1 MAMPYQLQKCATWKH
16 FQRFLQRVPD
26 QPTEMSCTPDHV
38 ISYLIS
44 SDPNGRTVVHSSEC
58 RRQLSPPC
66 SYPVH
71 LAFKTVDST
80 IGSLRSTFRDL
91 GREGQDN
98 PAAARVVKAYLRD
111 VTNEQ
116 LMVGLVPEQATPIFS
131 AKLRVAS
138 LLAILDAL
146 TTAVGGS
153 RFTLLR
159 TRAMLLVAL
168 VSLLIGKQLGETKSE
183 AVMRFPD
190 NRGLLFNYL
199 YGTTLRSDR
208 KHVLGCCAPRMWSCA
223 QVPP

>member
-1 MAMPYQLQKCATWKH
+1 M
-16 FQRFLQRVPD
+16 
-26 QPTEMSCTPDHV
+26 
-38 ISYLIS
+38 I
-44 SDPNGRTVVHSSEC
+44 HSSEC

-98 PAAARVVKAYLRD
+98 PAAARVVKAYLRN

-116 LMVGLVPEQATPIFS
+116 LVVGLVPEQATPVFS

-138 LLAILDAL
+138 LANLDAL
-146 TTAVGGS
+146 TTAVGAS

-159 TRAMLLVAL
+159 TRAMLLVAM

-199 YGTTLRSDR
+199 YGTTLRSGR
-208 KHVLGCCAPRMWSCA
+208 KHVLGCCAPRMRSCA

>member
-1 MAMPYQLQKCATWKH
+1 MRHVEALPTVPSACARSEDRDVLRSSSHDLLLDT
-16 FQRFLQRVPD
+16 
-26 QPTEMSCTPDHV
+26 
-38 ISYLIS
+38 
-44 SDPNGRTVVHSSEC
+44 SDPNGGTVIHSSEC

-98 PAAARVVKAYLRD
+98 PAAARVVKAYLRN

-116 LMVGLVPEQATPIFS
+116 LVVGLVPEQATPVFS

-138 LLAILDAL
+138 LANLDAL
-146 TTAVGGS
+146 TTAVGAS

-159 TRAMLLVAL
+159 TRAMLLVAM

-199 YGTTLRSDR
+199 YGTTLRSGR
-208 KHVLGCCAPRMWSCA
+208 KHVLGCCAPRMRSCA
-223 QVPP
+223 QVPS

>member
-1 MAMPYQLQKCATWKH
+1 MEALPTVPSACARSDDRDVLHSRSRDLLLDT
-16 FQRFLQRVPD
+16 
-26 QPTEMSCTPDHV
+26 
-38 ISYLIS
+38 
-44 SDPNGRTVVHSSEC
+44 SDPNGGTVIHSSEC

-116 LMVGLVPEQATPIFS
+116 LMVGSVPEQATPVFS

-138 LLAILDAL
+138 LAILDAL
-146 TTAVGGS
+146 TTAVGAS

-159 TRAMLLVAL
+159 TTKGNAL
-168 VSLLIGKQLGETKSE
+168 GGYGLPADWE
-183 AVMRFPD
+183 AVGRD
-190 NRGLLFNYL
+190 EVRGSHALPRRPWL
-199 YGTTLRSDR
+199 TL
-208 KHVLGCCAPRMWSCA
+208 
-223 QVPP
+223 

>member
-1 MAMPYQLQKCATWKH
+1 VGALPTVPSACARSDDKH
-16 FQRFLQRVPD
+16 VLHSRSRDRLLD
-26 QPTEMSCTPDHV
+26 T
-38 ISYLIS
+38 
-44 SDPNGRTVVHSSEC
+44 SDPDGGTAIH
-58 RRQLSPPC
+58 
-66 SYPVH
+66 
-71 LAFKTVDST
+71 FKTVDST
-80 IGSLRSTFRDL
+80 NGSLRSTFRDL

-98 PAAARVVKAYLRD
+98 PAAARVVKACWD

-116 LMVGLVPEQATPIFS
+116 LVVGLVPEQATPVFS
-131 AKLRVAS
+131 ANLRVAS
-138 LLAILDAL
+138 LANLDAL
-146 TTAVGGS
+146 TTAVGAS

-159 TRAMLLVAL
+159 TRAMLLVAV

>member
-1 MAMPYQLQKCATWKH
+1 M
-16 FQRFLQRVPD
+16 
-26 QPTEMSCTPDHV
+26 
-38 ISYLIS
+38 I
-44 SDPNGRTVVHSSEC
+44 HSSEC

-98 PAAARVVKAYLRD
+98 PAAARFVKAYWD

-116 LMVGLVPEQATPIFS
+116 LVVGLVPEQATPVFS
-131 AKLRVAS
+131 ANLRVAS
-138 LLAILDAL
+138 LANLDAL
-146 TTAVGGS
+146 TTAVGAS

-199 YGTTLRSDR
+199 YGTTLRSGR
-208 KHVLGCCAPRMWSCA
+208 KHVLGCCAPRMRSCA